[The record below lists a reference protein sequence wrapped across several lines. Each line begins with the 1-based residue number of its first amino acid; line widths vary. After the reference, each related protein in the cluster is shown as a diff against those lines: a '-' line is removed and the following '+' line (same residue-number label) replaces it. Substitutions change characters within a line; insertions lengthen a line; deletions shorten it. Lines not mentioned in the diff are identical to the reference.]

1 MPTQTKENYLK
12 ALYHLDQKSDKISLT
27 DLSKKMGVSAPTV
40 NDMVKKLQ
48 KQGWVDYQKYKPL
61 KITNEGKLVAGLII
75 RKHRLTEMFL
85 TQIMSFG
92 WEEVHDIAEEMEHL
106 KTPKLFER
114 MDELLGFPTEDPH
127 GSPIPDKEGVFHS
140 ANYQRLINIEP
151 GNSVVI
157 KALENSSVDFLQ
169 FLNKKNIQLG
179 TELIIHSVES
189 FDQTYTVSY
198 ADHEN
203 ISLSETVCGRL
214 LVEEL

>member
-1 MPTQTKENYLK
+1 
-12 ALYHLDQKSDKISLT
+12 
-27 DLSKKMGVSAPTV
+27 
-40 NDMVKKLQ
+40 
-48 KQGWVDYQKYKPL
+48 
-61 KITNEGKLVAGLII
+61 
-75 RKHRLTEMFL
+75 
-85 TQIMSFG
+85 
-92 WEEVHDIAEEMEHL
+92 MEHL

-140 ANYQRLINIEP
+140 SNYQRLINIEP
-151 GNSVVI
+151 GKSVVI

-179 TELIIHSVES
+179 TKLTIHSVES